1 MLAIANT
8 TEPGPNCVNKDPTQG
23 LHLIMELRH
32 IRYFMKAAEL
42 KHFTHAAESL
52 HVSQPTLSLHIQQLE
67 KEFGSPLF
75 DRVGRNVRLTEAGE
89 VLLKHA
95 HLAMSALDI
104 ARDEI
109 ASLKGLLSGSL
120 RVGATLSF
128 MDNHLPLWF
137 SLFAR
142 KHPQV
147 RVTVRMGTVTDMEEW
162 LLAGYLD
169 LAIAFLPSQSDSLES
184 EELFKEEIVVAISE
198 NHPTASKKTL
208 TEADLANLPLA
219 HISSGFSVR
228 RLFDARMAQH
238 NIRPKVILEIDDV
251 HALIKIITA
260 NGAAT
265 VLPRLTATE
274 YPNLRI
280 FPMPGGPLVA
290 TAGIMWQHGIHLSPA
305 AQAFK
310 DIVRSTVQKVSNN

>member
-1 MLAIANT
+1 
-8 TEPGPNCVNKDPTQG
+8 
-23 LHLIMELRH
+23 MELRH
-32 IRYFMKAAEL
+32 IRYFIKAAEL
-42 KHFTHAAESL
+42 RHFTRAADAL

-75 DRVGRNVRLTEAGE
+75 DRVGRNVRLTDAGE
-89 VLLKHA
+89 ALLKHA
-95 HLAMSALDI
+95 HLAMSALDN

-109 ASLKGLLSGSL
+109 ACLKGLLAGSL

-128 MDNHLPLWF
+128 MDRHIPLWF
-137 SLFAR
+137 SLFAG

-147 RVTVRMGTVTDMEEW
+147 HVTVRMGTVNDMEEW
-162 LLAGYLD
+162 LLAGELD
-169 LAIAFLPSQSDSLES
+169 LAIAFLPSQSDALES
-184 EELFKEEIVVAISE
+184 EELFREEIVVAISE
-198 NHPTASKKTL
+198 NHPMAAKKTL
-208 TEADLANLPLA
+208 REGDLANLPLA

-228 RLFDARMAQH
+228 RLFDARMAQQ

-251 HALIKIITA
+251 HALIKVITA

-265 VLPRLTATE
+265 VLPRITAKE

-280 FPMPGGPLVA
+280 FPVPGGPLVA
-290 TAGIMWQHGIHLSPA
+290 AAGIMWQHGIHPSPA

-310 DIVRSTVQKVSNN
+310 EIVRTTARDGIK